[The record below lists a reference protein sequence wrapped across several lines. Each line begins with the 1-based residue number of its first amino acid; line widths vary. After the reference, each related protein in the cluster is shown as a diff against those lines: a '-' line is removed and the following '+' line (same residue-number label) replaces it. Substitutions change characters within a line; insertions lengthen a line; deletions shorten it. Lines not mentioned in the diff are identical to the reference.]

1 MAWAVIYHPQVEQD
15 LRRLG
20 QAEARA
26 ILKVI
31 EDRIIQGEPDK
42 LGKPLS
48 GQLAGCRRMRT
59 GQTRIVYKVDQNK
72 IEIFVIAVGLRR
84 DDEIYDA
91 AAGRID

>member
-1 MAWAVIYHPQVEQD
+1 MAWTVVYHPQVEQD

-48 GQLAGCRRMRT
+48 GQLSGCRGMRT
-59 GQTRIVYKVDQNK
+59 GQTRIVYKVDQNR
-72 IEIFVIAVGLRR
+72 IEILIVAVGMRR